1 MIKNNKNQ
9 VYEAL
14 VIVLILF
21 ILSFIIFSFLNDKN
35 KLSNVDKDSL
45 IVNFEKDKQIT
56 LKNILPVSDALG
68 KEFDGHGSD
77 DGIQGFLE
85 FSVKNI
91 SDKKVSYQIFLTK
104 NKGKSTEIAGDFI
117 KLYFSDEK
125 DNPLKGF
132 DSNKIPTYNSL
143 LFLENKPDS
152 KLLFNDDIAS
162 GDEKKYKLRA
172 WLSDL
177 YAISASEESFEFR
190 VEVKEY

>member
-1 MIKNNKNQ
+1 MIKNNKKQ
-9 VYEAL
+9 VYGAL

-45 IVNFEKDKQIT
+45 VVNFEKDNQIT

-91 SDKKVSYQIFLTK
+91 SNKKVSYQIFLTK
-104 NKGKSTEIAGDFI
+104 NKSKSKEIAGDFI

-143 LFLENKPDS
+143 LFLENKPDC